1 MSVLPIF
8 RKNTAMPKTIVLT
21 KDAPAPIGPYNQGVV
36 VSGTLVFTA
45 GQIPLDPMTGTV
57 VEGDIK
63 AQTRRAL
70 QNLTA
75 ILETA
80 GATLESVV
88 KTGVYIKDMNE
99 FSAMNEVYGE
109 FFKNNAPARTT
120 VEVSRLPKDVRIE
133 IEAVAEVVH
142 FKG

>member
-1 MSVLPIF
+1 
-8 RKNTAMPKTIVLT
+8 MPKSIVLT

-36 VSGTLVFTA
+36 VTGKLVFTA
-45 GQIPLDPMTGTV
+45 GQIPLDPATGTV

-70 QNLTA
+70 LNLKA

-80 GATLESVV
+80 GATMESVV

-99 FSAMNEVYGE
+99 FPSMNEVYGE
-109 FFKNNAPARTT
+109 FFANSAPARTT

-133 IEAVAEVVH
+133 IEAIAEVVR
-142 FKG
+142 

>member
-1 MSVLPIF
+1 
-8 RKNTAMPKTIVLT
+8 MPKTIVLT